1 MKSILALQI
10 FTYSFSPY
18 QQLGLQINGECIF
31 STKDTLRVP
40 CLQEMSPAQRNMN
53 KRKKLEVVLLNI
65 DVLDKGYVRLVNHM
79 GSDLTVVNAARVS
92 YAKQSDALTEKDLRL
107 IQFLAREGHTSPFRH
122 AVIQYEIYAPLMVAR
137 QWWKYVIGSAHYEGT
152 GDSLEA
158 WNESSRRYITEEPAF
173 YTPAAGQWRSA
184 PANSKQGSGDIVAWE
199 LGEKYT
205 RELMNYV
212 ELGIQKYEAALA
224 DGICAEQARLFLPA
238 YGLYVRWY
246 WTASLQS
253 VAHFLNQRL
262 EHDAQKEIQDYA
274 KAVLEIVKALFPVTI
289 DELLS
294 K

>member
-1 MKSILALQI
+1 LL
-10 FTYSFSPY
+10 
-18 QQLGLQINGECIF
+18 
-31 STKDTLRVP
+31 
-40 CLQEMSPAQRNMN
+40 
-53 KRKKLEVVLLNI
+53 LLNI

-137 QWWKYVIGSAHYEGT
+137 QWWKYVIGSAHYDGT

-212 ELGIQKYEAALA
+212 DLGIQKYEAALA

>member
-1 MKSILALQI
+1 
-10 FTYSFSPY
+10 
-18 QQLGLQINGECIF
+18 
-31 STKDTLRVP
+31 
-40 CLQEMSPAQRNMN
+40 MN
-53 KRKKLEVVLLNI
+53 IE
-65 DVLDKGYVRLVNHM
+65 VLDKGYVRLVNHM

-212 ELGIQKYEAALA
+212 DLGIQKYEAALA